1 MPVGTCVQNERA
13 FHCDV
18 GVAAKPCSYLVQS
31 CAGDRGVCMKAWF
44 AEHKR
49 AFLK

>member
-1 MPVGTCVQNERA
+1 MPAAGTYTQNKRA

-31 CAGDRGVCMKAWF
+31 CAGERGVCVKA
-44 AEHKR
+44 
-49 AFLK
+49 